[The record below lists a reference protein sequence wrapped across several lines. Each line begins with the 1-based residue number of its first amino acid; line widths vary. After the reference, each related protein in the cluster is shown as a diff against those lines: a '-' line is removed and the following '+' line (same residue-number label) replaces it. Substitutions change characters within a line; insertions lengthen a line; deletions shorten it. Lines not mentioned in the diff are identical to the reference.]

1 MVLLIW
7 ADVMKK
13 GVKKKKP
20 EKKNVQVT
28 LVVKRRGHSEHFDER
43 KVYGSVYSACS
54 NCDLH
59 EKECEKL
66 AEQVI
71 EELKKAMAT
80 KKEINS
86 TEIFGLVISILA
98 KYHEDAALMYEVHRD
113 IS

>member
-1 MVLLIW
+1 M
-7 ADVMKK
+7 ATKKSKNNMKK
-13 GVKKKKP
+13 EHV
-20 EKKNVQVT
+20 

-43 KVYGSVYSACS
+43 KVYGSIYSACS

-66 AEQVI
+66 AEQVV
-71 EELKKAMAT
+71 EELKKAMVT

>member
-1 MVLLIW
+1 MLKL
-7 ADVMKK
+7 AKK
-13 GVKKKKP
+13 AKKLANKKTT
-20 EKKNVQVT
+20 V
-28 LVVKRRGHSEHFDER
+28 LVVKRRGHTEQFDER
-43 KVYGSVYSACS
+43 KVYGSIYSACS

-59 EKECEKL
+59 ERECEKL

-71 EELKKAMAT
+71 EELKKVLAN

-98 KYHEDAALMYEVHRD
+98 KYHEDAAFMYQVHRD

>member
-1 MVLLIW
+1 MVK
-7 ADVMKK
+7 V
-13 GVKKKKP
+13 KKP
-20 EKKNVQVT
+20 EKKNTQVT
-28 LVVKRRGHSEHFDER
+28 LVVKRRGHSEPFDE
-43 KVYGSVYSACS
+43 KKTYGSVYAACS

-66 AEQVI
+66 AEQVLD
-71 EELKKAMAT
+71 ELKKALAG

-98 KYHEDAALMYEVHRD
+98 KYHEDAAMMYELHRD